1 MSFPSIKDAGTE
13 ASFPE
18 AFTFLVNAE
27 DFKANIEVLYMYTK
41 LFACISFEI
50 SEIIMKPNVVVA

>member
-1 MSFPSIKDAGTE
+1 LPFPSVKDAGTE
-13 ASFPE
+13 ALFPE

-27 DFKANIEVLYMYTK
+27 DFKANIEVLYTK

-50 SEIIMKPNVVVA
+50 SEIIMKPNVVVAGS